1 MENIAARTIRY
12 KKLFVQTLKNWRKPA
27 SSNAWDQELKKQKKI
42 RNRKPNSKEK
52 TSEKQGCI

>member
-12 KKLFVQTLKNWRKPA
+12 NKLFVQALKTDRSQLRLTPGIKN
-27 SSNAWDQELKKQKKI
+27 LKKEKI